1 MSQVIINNYQE
12 SDQRHYAQLKTDRS
26 MIVTILLSIVTLGIY
41 ALFFYNGIARDLN
54 MIASRYDGKKTMN
67 YWLLALIVA
76 PITFGIGSIVWVHR
90 MSNRVGCE
98 LRRRRVGYNFSAGTY
113 WLWGVLG
120 GLIIIGPFVYLHKLC
135 EAMNA
140 LASDYNYHG

>member
-12 SDQRHYAQLKTDRS
+12 SDQRPYAQLKTDRS

-76 PITFGIGSIVWVHR
+76 PITFGIGSIVWVHK

-98 LRRRRVGYNFSAGTY
+98 LLRRRVGYNFSAGTY

>member
-12 SDQRHYAQLKTDRS
+12 SNQRPYAQLKTDRS

-41 ALFFYNGIARDLN
+41 TLFFYNGIARDLN
-54 MIASRYDGKKTMN
+54 VIASRYDGRKTMN

-76 PITFGIGSIVWVHR
+76 PITFGIGSIVWIHK
-90 MSNRVGCE
+90 MSNRVGFE
-98 LRRRRVGYNFSAGTY
+98 LRRRRLSNNFSAGTY

-120 GLIIIGPFVYLHKLC
+120 SLIIIGPFVYLHKLC
-135 EAMNA
+135 EAMNV
-140 LASDYNYHG
+140 LVSDYNYHG